1 MVQRVALM
9 AAAIDVGYVLLFW
22 WLGSVPLA
30 LVNVVSI
37 AMYVGAY
44 QLVKMRHNTARHHAD
59 LAGVMLHAALARC
72 SSAGTAA
79 FTTTCCCSFPTI
91 VVANTHVAMP
101 CRW

>member
-1 MVQRVALM
+1 MVQQVAVM

-44 QLVKMRHNTARHHAD
+44 QLVKMRHNTLPSR
-59 LAGVMLHAALARC
+59 
-72 SSAGTAA
+72 
-79 FTTTCCCSFPTI
+79 
-91 VVANTHVAMP
+91 
-101 CRW
+101 